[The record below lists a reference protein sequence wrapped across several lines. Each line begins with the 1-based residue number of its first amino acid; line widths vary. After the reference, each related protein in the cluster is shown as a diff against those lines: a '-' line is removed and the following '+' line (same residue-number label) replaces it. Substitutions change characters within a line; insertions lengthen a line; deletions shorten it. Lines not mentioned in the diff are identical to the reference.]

1 MTLPSRNSP
10 LPEPMIVPRRRDP
23 GPQLRALPG
32 VQPRR
37 GGMENFPPPALRSAP
52 LPQPP
57 VAPAPMQR
65 ARVITVTSGKG
76 GVGKSSLVA
85 NLAVAMTRLGKSVL
99 AFDADLGMANLDV
112 LFGVRP
118 QYTLYHVLKGKR
130 DLPGILV
137 GGPPGVKFIA
147 GGSGMAELAD
157 LDPATMETLLAS
169 LRRLE
174 TYSDVLLID
183 TGAGLSR
190 NVLSF
195 VRAADEVLLVTTPE
209 PTAMADA
216 YGVLKTLALEGP
228 QVPRTSLV
236 VNKVRDPEE
245 GLLVARRFIK
255 VAREHLQLK
264 VDYAG
269 FVLEDE
275 NVSLSVRRQKPV
287 VMLYPNSYASVC
299 INNIVAGLFDSPPPE
314 IPANRPG
321 FIERLAGLF
330 RRA

>member
-1 MTLPSRNSP
+1 MTQPSRTQASSHA
-10 LPEPMIVPRRRDP
+10 MMAPRRRDP
-23 GPQLRALPG
+23 APGLRALPS
-32 VQPRR
+32 VRPA
-37 GGMENFPPPALRSAP
+37 PPA
-52 LPQPP
+52 PQAVEP
-57 VAPAPMQR
+57 VQAKR

-76 GVGKSSLVA
+76 GVGKSSMVA

-137 GGPPGVKFIA
+137 SGPPGVKFIA

-157 LDPATMETLLAS
+157 LDDRAMGELLQN

-174 TYSDVLLID
+174 SYSDVLLID

-216 YGVLKTLALEGP
+216 YGVLKTLAMEGSS
-228 QVPRTSLV
+228 VPRTSIV
-236 VNKVRDPEE
+236 VNKVKDPEE
-245 GLLVARRFIK
+245 GLLVARRFSK
-255 VAREHLQLK
+255 VAREHLQLR

-299 INNIVAGLFDSPPPE
+299 ITNIVAGLFDSPAPPA
-314 IPANRPG
+314 PANQPG
-321 FIERLAGLF
+321 FFERLAGLF
-330 RRA
+330 RRS